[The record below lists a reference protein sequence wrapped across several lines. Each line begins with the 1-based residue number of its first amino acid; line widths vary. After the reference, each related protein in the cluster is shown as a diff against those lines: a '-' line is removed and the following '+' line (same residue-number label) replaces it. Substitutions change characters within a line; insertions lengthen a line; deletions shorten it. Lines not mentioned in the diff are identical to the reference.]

1 MVHADSVVGL
11 WATASRQKTQVSTPS
26 RVEPMVVAHSFMYRG
41 WANPL
46 FNEVIVPM
54 AEKDGWNAM
63 SPHADNDFAKYVFK
77 PELAGLL
84 PALHSGS
91 VVGLVG
97 QSCPDQA
104 CQSLG

>member
-1 MVHADSVVGL
+1 
-11 WATASRQKTQVSTPS
+11 
-26 RVEPMVVAHSFMYRG
+26 MVVAHSFMYRG

-63 SPHADNDFAKYVFK
+63 SPHGDNDCAKYVSK
-77 PELAGLL
+77 PELASLL
-84 PALHSGS
+84 PALHRGS

-97 QSCPDQA
+97 QGCPDQA